1 MGAFY
6 GSIQVRSGDHAAV
19 LASAQEVA
27 NASGIGLFIA
37 PEIDGWIG
45 IYPQGGGQDETVGRQ
60 FAERQSG
67 FVLQLVIHDDDV
79 FAYWLYEH
87 GSLCDS
93 YWSTPGYFGQRY
105 RSSDLKMVGRAEA
118 FRPLIGDQIEQ
129 LRLILD
135 LNGPQPA
142 FMSEKLEAF
151 AKVLGIANTLQSFE
165 SLKDGPEEPVVRLE
179 ALTKISPRGS
189 GVGRNAISRT
199 DALDNKAISYLQ
211 SGCSK
216 MVAKDYFGA
225 LLDLNKA
232 LEIQPGMRLA
242 LFTRGSVKHFMGDFS
257 GAIGDQSRVIEL
269 SPDNADAYE
278 MRGQARLEL
287 SDTAGALADF
297 HKAVG
302 LEPESASAISAR
314 GDAYRALGDLEKA
327 LADYDRSLELND
339 DSSKTWNNRGFTRK
353 KMGDPKG
360 ALSDFD
366 EAIARES
373 DPAFFKNRA
382 DGKRLLKDLDGSIAD
397 YDETIRLSPKNGL
410 GWAGRGLAKSD
421 RGDLAGAIS
430 DYNMAIQHRPND
442 AIIHK
447 NRSLARQKSGDLLGA
462 LSDIERA
469 IQLGG
474 PTASF
479 IAGRAEIRRLQKDFA
494 NSLLDFDQAIE
505 QGYRTASAYNS
516 RGLVKFALGD
526 LEGSLADFD
535 HALAARP
542 IATQIT
548 AITTNR
554 NAVLKELDLP

>member
-6 GSIQVRSGDHAAV
+6 GSIQLRSDDHAAV

-27 NASGIGLFIA
+27 DASGIGLFVA

-45 IYPQGGGQDETVGRQ
+45 IYPQRGGQDETIGRQ
-60 FAERQSG
+60 FAEHHSG
-67 FVLQLVIHDDDV
+67 FVLQLIIHDDDV

-93 YWSTPGYFGQRY
+93 YWSTPGYFGERHR
-105 RSSDLKMVGRAEA
+105 RSNLKMVGRVEA

-129 LRLILD
+129 LAPILD
-135 LNGPQPA
+135 RDAPQPV
-142 FMSEKLEAF
+142 FMSEKLAAF
-151 AKVLGIANTLQSFE
+151 ARVLGIANALQSFE
-165 SLKDGPEEPVVRLE
+165 SLKYGREDPVVRFE
-179 ALTKISPRGS
+179 VFKMISPRGRS
-189 GVGRNAISRT
+189 NARNALPRS
-199 DALDNKAISYLQ
+199 DAVDNKAISYLQ

-216 MVAKDYFGA
+216 MVAKDHSGA

-232 LEIQPGMRLA
+232 LELQPGMRLA

-257 GAIGDQSRVIEL
+257 GAIEDQSRVIEL
-269 SPDNADAYE
+269 SPDKADAYM
-278 MRGQARLEL
+278 MRGRARLEF
-287 SDTAGALADF
+287 SDIAGALADLD
-297 HKAVG
+297 KAVE
-302 LEPESASAISAR
+302 LEPESASATSGR
-314 GDAYRALGDLEKA
+314 GDAYRAIGDLEKA

-339 DSSKTWNNRGFTRK
+339 ESSKTWNNRGFTRK
-353 KMGDPKG
+353 KMGDLKG

-373 DPAFFKNRA
+373 DPGFFKNRA
-382 DGKRLLKDLDGSIAD
+382 DVKRMLKDLDGSIAD
-397 YDETIRLSPKNGL
+397 YDETIRLSSKHGL

-430 DYNMAIQHRPND
+430 DYNMAIQLRPDD

-447 NRSLARQKSGDLLGA
+447 NRSLARQKSGDLPGA
-462 LSDIERA
+462 LADIERA

-474 PTASF
+474 PIASF

-494 NSLLDFDQAIE
+494 NSLLDFDQSIE
-505 QGYRTASAYNS
+505 QGYRTASAFNS

-526 LEGSLADFD
+526 LKGSLADFD
-535 HALAARP
+535 HALAASP
-542 IATQIT
+542 IATQIP
-548 AITTNR
+548 AIMTNR
-554 NAVLKELDLP
+554 NALLKKLGS